1 MVMSSALAWI
11 VYNFILLPFGLTF
24 MTTAVFVL
32 LIASFVQLLEMV
44 IKKYSPALYNMW
56 GIYLL
61 LIATNCIVLSVPLL
75 NVESSYGFLYS
86 LVNAVGSGLG
96 FALAIVLMASCR
108 EKLRLADVPKPLEG
122 IGIAFIIAGMLALS
136 FLGFSGMIG

>member
-1 MVMSSALAWI
+1 ME
-11 VYNFILLPFGLTF
+11 
-24 MTTAVFVL
+24 
-32 LIASFVQLLEMV
+32 SF
-44 IKKYSPALYNMW
+44 
-56 GIYLL
+56 
-61 LIATNCIVLSVPLL
+61 
-75 NVESSYGFLYS
+75 YGFLYS